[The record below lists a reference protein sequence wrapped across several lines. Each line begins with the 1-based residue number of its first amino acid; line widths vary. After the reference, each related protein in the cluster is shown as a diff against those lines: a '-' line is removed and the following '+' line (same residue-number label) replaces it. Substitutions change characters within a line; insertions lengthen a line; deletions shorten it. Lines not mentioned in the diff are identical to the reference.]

1 LIEVSKLSKVY
12 KKNLEPVETV
22 RSDGSSYIR
31 NIEYVNA
38 VDGVTFSV
46 SKGEFILVVG
56 RSGSGKT
63 TLLSM
68 LGGLTAPTGGTV
80 RVNGKD
86 LWSMS
91 DEALSRFRGE
101 FMGFIFQFSGLLP
114 TINVFENVMLPSL
127 FIKTKEDTAKRAY
140 RLLLNVGLESKV
152 QSYPSELSGGEL
164 KRVAIA
170 RALVNNPM
178 LILADEPTGDLD
190 VQSER
195 EIMELFKEINQE
207 GKTIVMVS
215 HNPELSSYA
224 TRVIKMDKGKIG
236 SLEEPN
242 FKLL

>member
-1 LIEVSKLSKVY
+1 LIEVSNLSKVY
-12 KKNLEPVETV
+12 KKNLEPVETA
-22 RSDGSSYIR
+22 RSDGSSYMR
-31 NIEYVNA
+31 SIEYIRA
-38 VDGVTFSV
+38 VDDVSFSV

-80 RVNGKD
+80 QLNGKD

-101 FMGFIFQFSGLLP
+101 FMGFVFQFSGLLP
-114 TINVFENVMLPSL
+114 TINAFENVMLPSL

-140 RLLLNVGLESKV
+140 KLLLNVGLESKI
-152 QSYPSELSGGEL
+152 QSYASELSGGEL

-170 RALVNNPM
+170 RALVNDPM

-190 VQSER
+190 VQSEK

-236 SLEEPN
+236 GLEESD